1 MCYQILNPGMHYW
14 FSPEGDA
21 VIGYV
26 NAGAYRVVA
35 GEPVCAPERLTHVSA
50 SFEAATTRAGQQVCY
65 VGAQD
70 RLVMALGTNKPLAG
84 LLMGALPVWRPHH
97 WRERIR
103 RKASLRA
110 QLARARNKQVSVNR
124 WPARHARNHPALR
137 QCLDE
142 WLQHRRLPPM
152 HFAVEPDTLSQL
164 EDRLVLVAEQA
175 DQVVGFLVASPIPQR
190 NGWLIEQIIRRHR
203 APNGTTELL
212 LDSAMQH
219 LAARGADYAT
229 LGVSPLS
236 RRAGIV
242 QTTQPLLVR
251 IALTCIRTY
260 GRRLYN
266 FEGLDTYKAKFL
278 PEWWE
283 PVYVLTREPHT
294 SLRTLYAVAGAFSGT
309 SPALYVAHGL
319 VRRLFQALRACCQ
332 QQPPHRS
339 QSG

>member
-1 MCYQILNPGMHYW
+1 
-14 FSPEGDA
+14 
-21 VIGYV
+21 
-26 NAGAYRVVA
+26 
-35 GEPVCAPERLTHVSA
+35 
-50 SFEAATTRAGQQVCY
+50 
-65 VGAQD
+65 
-70 RLVMALGTNKPLAG
+70 
-84 LLMGALPVWRPHH
+84 
-97 WRERIR
+97 
-103 RKASLRA
+103 
-110 QLARARNKQVSVNR
+110 
-124 WPARHARNHPALR
+124 
-137 QCLDE
+137 
-142 WLQHRRLPPM
+142 
-152 HFAVEPDTLSQL
+152 L

-260 GRRLYN
+260 GHRLYN